1 MGNLKSSK
9 TKKITLTTSSICCII
24 LIVLSCTNR
33 TDNPFTEDIVI
44 ISGQVENWDQ
54 LVDYQTISLINN
66 DLASGKQISFV
77 ERINQDGTFKFT
89 FTKYNPQDI
98 WLKYGKE
105 SKTLFVHPGDS
116 IFLRFGS
123 QNFKYSTNFS
133 GDAIKA
139 NQDIQEFYK
148 RFLLLR
154 EHEGD
159 TDNLISKFSPV
170 DYKNK

>member
-66 DLASGKQISFV
+66 DLASGKQITFV

-98 WLKYGKE
+98 WLKYVK
-105 SKTLFVHPGDS
+105 
-116 IFLRFGS
+116 
-123 QNFKYSTNFS
+123 
-133 GDAIKA
+133 
-139 NQDIQEFYK
+139 
-148 RFLLLR
+148 
-154 EHEGD
+154 
-159 TDNLISKFSPV
+159 
-170 DYKNK
+170 